1 MARQGL
7 NPEAIFAIAMDK
19 PDDFAKG
26 R

>member
-1 MARQGL
+1 MVRQGL